1 MKKNISINISGII
14 FHIEED
20 GYETLKKYLDSI
32 NKYFSTFEDSSEIL
46 ADIES
51 RIAEIFLSKLNEEK
65 QVITSEDVQALVSTM
80 GSVSD
85 FRAVEEEADEPIAEP
100 APEAKKF
107 NYENASAPPPPNHER
122 SESPRK
128 LLRDQKRKVL
138 GGVCSGLANYF
149 NIDALWI
156 RLLFA
161 LLTFAYGITLIVYII
176 MWIVVPGSYDL
187 DEPVISKKMYRDPQR
202 KILGGVSGG
211 AAAFLG
217 IDIIAVRVLFI
228 VFTLAG
234 GMGIFIYIVLWLV
247 LPEAKSLTDKM
258 QMQGEPVT
266 LSNIESTLKKSQ
278 SEKTDDEST
287 LTRIILFPFRLLG
300 MILTALGRVLGP
312 LVEVVR
318 VGIGII
324 IVLIGLSLMFGFMV
338 AAGVLFGLISSSAF
352 SIPWS
357 TEITEASI
365 PVDVLLR
372 AFPSWTA
379 IAAFFGTI
387 VPTIFIILVGASII
401 AKRIVFNATAGWTLF
416 VIFFVSVAV
425 LAVGIPKIVFAFRED
440 AEYRVEQSYRVNGK
454 RAVLRLNETGMDN
467 YDAVRL
473 DLQGHRDPN
482 FRLVQN
488 FEAQGSTRAKAISNA
503 KMVDYQVNFAD
514 SIFTFD
520 SNLRFKD
527 DAIFRAQRLNMTLY
541 IPYNFP
547 FTMDEG
553 TSRFIRNMVR
563 AEYLD
568 GYTWAMTEENGLT
581 CLSCPESYQDEE
593 RSRDLADFDEL
604 EIKGKF
610 DVRIVSGHEYSV
622 KINGPESAKN
632 QYDIHRVGETLIIDY
647 NGKRDFD
654 WKLPDLKIQELEII
668 ITTPRLKKI
677 EAVGYG
683 NIRMDDFHFDDLYID
698 LRGPIKLRGDIA
710 ANNLTISLTGA
721 SEVDLSGSAHNMN
734 AQLELASRLRAY
746 NLEVQDA
753 FVETSGSSTA
763 KVNVRGNLEIEQGIS
778 SDIDYRGNPAVTR
791 RD

>member
-1 MKKNISINISGII
+1 
-14 FHIEED
+14 
-20 GYETLKKYLDSI
+20 
-32 NKYFSTFEDSSEIL
+32 
-46 ADIES
+46 
-51 RIAEIFLSKLNEEK
+51 
-65 QVITSEDVQALVSTM
+65 
-80 GSVSD
+80 
-85 FRAVEEEADEPIAEP
+85 
-100 APEAKKF
+100 
-107 NYENASAPPPPNHER
+107 
-122 SESPRK
+122 
-128 LLRDQKRKVL
+128 
-138 GGVCSGLANYF
+138 
-149 NIDALWI
+149 
-156 RLLFA
+156 
-161 LLTFAYGITLIVYII
+161 
-176 MWIVVPGSYDL
+176 
-187 DEPVISKKMYRDPQR
+187 
-202 KILGGVSGG
+202 
-211 AAAFLG
+211 
-217 IDIIAVRVLFI
+217 
-228 VFTLAG
+228 
-234 GMGIFIYIVLWLV
+234 MGIFIYIVLWLV

-278 SEKTDDEST
+278 SEKNEDEST

-338 AAGVLFGLISSSAF
+338 AAGVLFGLVSSSAF

-357 TEITEASI
+357 GEITEASI

-387 VPTIFIILVGASII
+387 VPTIFIILIGASII

-425 LAVGIPKIVFAFRED
+425 LAVGIPKIVFAFKED
-440 AEYRVEQSYRVNGK
+440 ADYRVEQTYQVNAK
-454 RAVLRLNETGMDN
+454 RAVLRLNETGMDD

-473 DLQGHRDPN
+473 DLQGHKDPN

-503 KMVDYQVNFAD
+503 KMVDYQINFND

-520 SNLRFKD
+520 SNLRFKE

-553 TSRFIRNMVR
+553 TSRFIRNMVQS
-563 AEYLD
+563 EYLD
-568 GYTWAMTEENGLT
+568 GYTWTMTEEGGLT
-581 CLSCPESYQDEE
+581 CLTCPESYQDKQE
-593 RSRDLADFDEL
+593 RDLADFDEI

-610 DVRIVSGHEYSV
+610 DVRIVPGHEYSV
-622 KINGPESAKN
+622 KVNGPEAAKN

-654 WKLPDLKIQELEII
+654 WKLRDLNIQELEIV
-668 ITTPRLKKI
+668 ITTPRLEKV

-683 NIRMDDFHFDDLYID
+683 NIRIDDFHFEDFDID
-698 LRGPIKLRGDIA
+698 LRGPIKFRGDLT
-710 ANNLTISLTGA
+710 ANNLTINLTGA
-721 SEVDLSGSAHNMN
+721 SEADLSGNAHNMN

-763 KVNVRGNLEIEQGIS
+763 KVNVHGNLEIEQGIS
-778 SDIDYRGNPAVTR
+778 SDIDYRGNPVVTR

>member
-65 QVITSEDVQALVSTM
+65 QVITTEDVQALVSTM

-85 FRAVEEEADEPIAEP
+85 FRAVEEVEDPVAEP

-107 NYENASAPPPPNHER
+107 TFESAPPPPPSDDRREI
-122 SESPRK
+122 PKK
-128 LLRDQKRKVL
+128 LLRDKKRKVL

-161 LLTFAYGITLIVYII
+161 LLTFAYGVTLIIYII

-187 DEPVISKKMYRDPQR
+187 EEPVIAKKMYRDPER

-278 SEKTDDEST
+278 SEKNEDEST

-338 AAGVLFGLISSSAF
+338 AAGVLFGLVSSSAF

-357 TEITEASI
+357 GEITEASI

-387 VPTIFIILVGASII
+387 VPTIFIILIGASII

-425 LAVGIPKIVFAFRED
+425 LAVGIPKIVFAFKED
-440 AEYRVEQSYRVNGK
+440 ADYRVEQTYQVNAK
-454 RAVLRLNETGMDN
+454 RAVLRLNETGMDD

-473 DLQGHRDPN
+473 DLQGHKDPN

-503 KMVDYQVNFAD
+503 KMVDYQINFND

-520 SNLRFKD
+520 SNLRFKE

-553 TSRFIRNMVR
+553 TSRFIRNMVQS
-563 AEYLD
+563 EYLD
-568 GYTWAMTEENGLT
+568 GYTWTMTEEGGLT
-581 CLSCPESYQDEE
+581 CLTCPESYQDKQE
-593 RSRDLADFDEL
+593 RDLADFDEI

-610 DVRIVSGHEYSV
+610 DVRIVPGHEYSV
-622 KINGPESAKN
+622 KVNGPEAAKN

-654 WKLPDLKIQELEII
+654 WKLRDLNIQELEIV
-668 ITTPRLKKI
+668 ITTPRLEKV

-683 NIRMDDFHFDDLYID
+683 NIRIDDFHFEDFDID
-698 LRGPIKLRGDIA
+698 LRGPIKFRGDLT
-710 ANNLTISLTGA
+710 ANNLTINLTGA
-721 SEVDLSGSAHNMN
+721 SEADLSGNAHNMN

-763 KVNVRGNLEIEQGIS
+763 KVNVHGNLEIEQGIS
-778 SDIDYRGNPAVTR
+778 SDIDYRGNPVVTR